1 MTRTSPIQVAFSSG
15 ELTPLLARR
24 FDYQRFQTGLAK
36 CQGFLPLAQGGFT
49 RAPGT
54 FYKGTTRGNAQAVLV
69 PFQFAEDDA
78 LTLEFTPGFMRV
90 WRYGQLVMAGA
101 APYELATPYDAAALA
116 NLRWLQSADVIY
128 LCDGLRPIYRL
139 ARYAL
144 NNWTLTPWVLEDGP
158 FRTQNLDVNV
168 TLRSGSFYNG
178 SIFNISSTLTANTPF
193 FAANHVGS
201 LIKLEPTNFT
211 TVPLFTT
218 NETVAVGQRRR
229 YGPNVYQLVV
239 QTAAHVGQN
248 PPVHTEGDA
257 LTQNGTTWRFV
268 SDGVGIVRITAITTP
283 LVAQVTVIKTVPQ
296 ACIDDDTYRWS
307 EGAWSAR
314 YGYPSALELY
324 DQRMVAAASPS
335 EPRTVWFS
343 AIGDFADWG
352 DNGAADG
359 PFSYIIAG
367 NGSINRVINLQWGG
381 TGLHIFALGEEYS
394 TRSESRAQA
403 IGPTTAVFGR
413 DGSVG
418 SSPARPIAPS
428 GNPIF
433 ISGDKRRVLEINYSL
448 QADANQVRPLS
459 RTADH
464 MGAEKFE
471 QIGWQGSPE
480 PMAWLRMGSGKLAAM
495 IYDQSEEILGWAGVS
510 VAGGFVESMA
520 ITPDPIGAVDTLTM
534 VVRRQINGQT
544 VRMVEEQAAIYGIL
558 TGEDPIQDACHFF
571 ASVKIIAGSPTA
583 SFSVPH
589 LIGQQV
595 HAWTDLGDFGPLTVP
610 PGGII
615 TLPGAVNHA
624 IIGLFDAT
632 HFAETLDIQAAAPD
646 GNSLGRKKRIYNG
659 VGVALHRTAQALV
672 ATVERA
678 TGRAEVVN
686 NFARALP
693 LSVGAPLTTA
703 FSGTVMVDVK
713 SGQTEEVALRF
724 APYGGAPMT
733 ITAIAPTI
741 QEGGR

>member
-54 FYKGTTRGNAQAVLV
+54 LYKGTTRGNAQAVLV
-69 PFQFAEDDA
+69 PFLFAEDDA

-90 WRYGQLVMAGA
+90 WRYGQLVMTGP
-101 APYELATPYDAAALA
+101 APYELATPYDATALT

-128 LCDGLRPIYRL
+128 LCDGLLPIYRL

-144 NNWTLTPWVLEDGP
+144 NNWTLTPWVLDEGP
-158 FRTQNLDVNV
+158 FRTQNLDVAL
-168 TLRSGSFYNG
+168 TLQASASTG
-178 SIFNISSTLTANTPF
+178 SISLTANTAF
-193 FAANHVGS
+193 FAANHIGS

-218 NETVAVGQRRR
+218 NEAVAVNARRR
-229 YGPNVYQLVV
+229 YGSNVYQLVV
-239 QTAAHVGQN
+239 QTQANVGQN
-248 PPVHTEGDA
+248 PPVHSEGDA

-268 SDGVGIVRITAITTP
+268 SDSIGIARITSITSAT
-283 LVAQVTVIKTVPQ
+283 VAVATVIKTIPQ
-296 ACIDDDTYRWS
+296 ACVDSASHRWS

-343 AIGDFADWG
+343 SIGNFADWG

-359 PFSYIIAG
+359 PFSYIISG
-367 NGSINRVINLQWGG
+367 EGSINRVINLRRGS
-381 TGLHIFALGEEYS
+381 TGLHIFALGEEHS
-394 TRSESRAQA
+394 TRSETRGQV
-403 IGPTTAVFGR
+403 IGPTTAVFGL
-413 DGSVG
+413 DGSTG
-418 SSPARPIAPS
+418 SSPARPISPA
-428 GNPIF
+428 GHPIF
-433 ISGDKRRVLEINYSL
+433 ISRDKRRVLEINYSL
-448 QADANQVRPLS
+448 QSDANQVRPLS

-471 QIGWQGSPE
+471 QIVWQGSPE
-480 PMAWLRMGSGKLAAM
+480 PMAWMRMGTGKLVAM
-495 IYDQSEEILGWAGVS
+495 IYDASEEILGWAGIS
-510 VAGGFVESMA
+510 VAAGFVESMA
-520 ITPDPIGAVDTLTM
+520 ITPDPTGAIDTLTL
-534 VVRRQINGQT
+534 VVRRQVNGAT
-544 VRMVEEQAAIYGIL
+544 VRMIEEQAAVFGIL
-558 TGEDPIQDACHFF
+558 TGEDPIYDACHFF
-571 ASVKIIAGSPTA
+571 ASVKFSPGVPTA
-583 SFSVPH
+583 SFAVPH

-595 HAWTDLGDFGPLTVP
+595 SAWTDLGDYGPMVVP
-610 PGGII
+610 PSGII

-624 IIGLFDAT
+624 VIGLFDAT
-632 HFAETLDIQAAAPD
+632 HYVETLDIQAAAPD
-646 GNSLGRKKRIYNG
+646 GNSLGRKKRLYAG
-659 VGVALHRTAQALV
+659 VGLAVHRTAQALV

-678 TGRAEVVN
+678 AGRVEVVSA
-686 NFARALP
+686 FTRAIP
-693 LSVGAPLTTA
+693 LSVGAPLTLA
-703 FSGTVMVDVK
+703 FSGIVNVDVK
-713 SGQTEEVALRF
+713 SGNSEEVALRL
-724 APYGGAPMT
+724 APFSGAPMT

-741 QEGGR
+741 QEAGR